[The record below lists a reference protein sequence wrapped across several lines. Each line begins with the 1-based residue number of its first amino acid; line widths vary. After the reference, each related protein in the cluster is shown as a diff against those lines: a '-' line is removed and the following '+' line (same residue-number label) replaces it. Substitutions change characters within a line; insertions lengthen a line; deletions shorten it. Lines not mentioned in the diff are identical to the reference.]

1 MIIYGPKNAHY
12 DIDVG
17 PIALSDWYHKEYF
30 NIVQTEV
37 LGDGPP
43 PPSDNN
49 LINGKADINCV
60 VPSHCK
66 PGFAVL
72 VLLC

>member
-1 MIIYGPKNAHY
+1 MIVYGPKNVHY

-30 NIVQTEV
+30 NIIQTEV
-37 LGDGPP
+37 LGTGIP

-60 VPSHCK
+60 VPINCESEIAN
-66 PGFAVL
+66 F
-72 VLLC
+72 VLLR